1 MKIIQ
6 EILKYLE
13 LYFIYLYPGF
23 ITIFF
28 YSFTKVKS
36 LKFNKTLI
44 MTSVIISYIYVLIYR
59 WIRGFN
65 TLLDFN
71 VIDYIIILF
80 ISIII
85 PFVWHW
91 ISRSKWIEPLLN
103 KLNINTTI
111 ETNVWDYIHYRDKDK
126 EGIVL
131 KLFLDNNDIMYE
143 GSLRYHE
150 SDINK
155 KQTICL
161 SGYRR
166 YIKENGK
173 YVVKQDYNNDN
184 SRWVMLDISEITRV
198 EIKYHTNK

>member
-1 MKIIQ
+1 MLYKDRKTHRLAYGLGLCIRPFFII
-6 EILKYLE
+6 E
-13 LYFIYLYPGF
+13 
-23 ITIFF
+23 
-28 YSFTKVKS
+28 
-36 LKFNKTLI
+36 
-44 MTSVIISYIYVLIYR
+44 
-59 WIRGFN
+59 
-65 TLLDFN
+65 
-71 VIDYIIILF
+71 
-80 ISIII
+80 
-85 PFVWHW
+85 
-91 ISRSKWIEPLLN
+91 
-103 KLNINTTI
+103 
-111 ETNVWDYIHYRDKDK
+111 
-126 EGIVL
+126 IVL

>member
-91 ISRSKWIEPLLN
+91 ISRSYPYNLPYLHILDR
-103 KLNINTTI
+103 TI
-111 ETNVWDYIHYRDKDK
+111 DD
-126 EGIVL
+126 
-131 KLFLDNNDIMYE
+131 F
-143 GSLRYHE
+143 S
-150 SDINK
+150 
-155 KQTICL
+155 
-161 SGYRR
+161 
-166 YIKENGK
+166 
-173 YVVKQDYNNDN
+173 
-184 SRWVMLDISEITRV
+184 
-198 EIKYHTNK
+198 